1 MCVWCYYYF
10 AVAIGYRLG
19 TRFGCCPKIYGRAEW
34 RAGAWNFRSARM
46 FALYFVLIPMITILF
61 FVAHKACWFFQ
72 FLLNYFDTLNIS
84 FLFVFFSVVY
94 FIMFQLTITWFCLR
108 YDFMFTKMFLF
119 CQRLLRN
126 SSYVS
131 PLSLQPTLPTEY
143 LMCVLV
149 FPIPYIQ
156 EVDSTV
162 LMNVWLCLQCLLW
175 SKK

>member
-1 MCVWCYYYF
+1 MSVCVVITLLLLLDIVWVHGLDVVQNLRESG
-10 AVAIGYRLG
+10 VACRRVKLSFCKDVCIVFCSYPNDYN
-19 TRFGCCPKIYGRAEW
+19 T
-34 RAGAWNFRSARM
+34 
-46 FALYFVLIPMITILF
+46 F

-72 FLLNYFDTLNIS
+72 VLLNYFDTLNIS

-149 FPIPYIQ
+149 LPRFQHTGGGFYSSNECVTLFTMLALI
-156 EVDSTV
+156 
-162 LMNVWLCLQCLLW
+162 
-175 SKK
+175 

>member
-1 MCVWCYYYF
+1 MCVCWYYF
-10 AVAIGYRLG
+10 AVAIGYRLD
-19 TRFGCCPKIYGRAEW
+19 TRFGCCPKFTGE
-34 RAGAWNFRSARM
+34 RSGVQARET
-46 FALYFVLIPMITILF
+46 FVLQRCLHCILFYPNITILF

-108 YDFMFTKMFLF
+108 YDFMFTKMCLF

-126 SSYVS
+126 SSCVS

-149 FPIPYIQ
+149 LPIPTYRRWI
-156 EVDSTV
+156 
-162 LMNVWLCLQCLLW
+162 LQF
-175 SKK
+175 

>member
-1 MCVWCYYYF
+1 MMFDLRVFSWSYWIVMKSFLLLFVCYSLTHLFSFRSVCVMLLLLCCCYWISF
-10 AVAIGYRLG
+10 GYTVWMLS
-19 TRFGCCPKIYGRAEW
+19 KIYGRAEW

-108 YDFMFTKMFLF
+108 YDFMFTKMF
-119 CQRLLRN
+119 
-126 SSYVS
+126 
-131 PLSLQPTLPTEY
+131 
-143 LMCVLV
+143 
-149 FPIPYIQ
+149 
-156 EVDSTV
+156 
-162 LMNVWLCLQCLLW
+162 
-175 SKK
+175 